1 MLHAVIM
8 AGGSGTRFWPQ
19 SRERFP
25 KQFLTL
31 EGDRSLLQGA
41 HDRIAPL
48 VGAEHVMVVTNALQ
62 REQTLM
68 QLPTLDP
75 NRVVG
80 EPMGRDTTACI
91 ALAAEL
97 IRREDPEANLIVLA
111 ADHLIKPPA
120 KFIEAVAAAD
130 AFLKSHPDAI
140 ITFGI
145 KPTSPSTAYG
155 YLNRSSSETP
165 TMVGATAVHRLQSFH
180 EKPNA
185 ETAERFVKEGTYFWN
200 SGIFAWKAATIIEEI
215 SKFQPEIAAAVSRIA
230 DAWRETNVDLIFTK
244 EYAAA
249 PKISID
255 FAVMEKTKKP
265 VYMIE
270 APFEWDDVGSWLALE
285 RLHSADD
292 RGNVSVGKTLAV
304 ESSRCTI
311 VTAGEHVVAALGV
324 ENLIIVHT
332 PDATL
337 VADKRQEQSV
347 KKLIEELK
355 KRGMEGWV

>member
-31 EGDRSLLQGA
+31 KGTRSLLQGA
-41 HDRIAPL
+41 FDRIAPL
-48 VGAEHVMVVTNALQ
+48 VGSGGVTVVTNSLQ
-62 REQTLM
+62 REQTLK
-68 QLPTLDP
+68 QLPEIP
-75 NRVVG
+75 KGNVIG

-97 IRREDPEANLIVLA
+97 VMRQDEDANLIVLA
-111 ADHLIKPPA
+111 ADHLIEPA
-120 KFIEAVAAAD
+120 ERFMEAVTAAD
-130 AFLKSHPDAI
+130 QFLNANPKAI

-155 YLNRSSSETP
+155 YLNRKAGESAS
-165 TMVGATAVHRLQSFH
+165 MDGATIHRLASFH
-180 EKPNA
+180 EKPNR
-185 ETAERFVKEGTYFWN
+185 ETAERFLAAGTYYWN
-200 SGIFAWKAATIIEEI
+200 SGIFAWKASTIRDEI
-215 SKFQPEIAAAVSRIA
+215 AKFQPEIASAVKRIG
-230 DAWRETNVDLIFTK
+230 DAWKTPQRDDAFAK

-255 FAVMEKTKKP
+255 FSVMENTKNP
-265 VYMIE
+265 IHMIE
-270 APFEWDDVGSWLALE
+270 ASFSWDDVGSWLALD
-285 RLHSADD
+285 RIHGTDGARNVALGKHLLHDTEGCTVVSTDD
-292 RGNVSVGKTLAV
+292 HL
-304 ESSRCTI
+304 
-311 VTAGEHVVAALGV
+311 VAALGV

-337 VADKRQEQSV
+337 VADKREEQSV

-355 KRGMEGWV
+355 RRGMSELI